1 MTALA
6 GILVDVQRLSTT
18 RCTTPIQ
25 GKLAYATTE
34 NFLGRIVDGYHADA
48 ADVLL
53 LTPTAAG
60 ALCEAHNALRSIGLG
75 LYIFD
80 SYRPQRAVKDFSHW
94 FAAPVDAAEQK
105 RQAQY
110 YPNFKKQE
118 LGALGYIADPISRH
132 NFGHTVD
139 LTLQNLK
146 TGELLDLGAPF
157 DFFDPISH
165 ITAKVPQISKEA
177 HYHRLLL
184 AGAMQ
189 AAGFMP
195 FEQEYWHF
203 EHQTQ
208 TVAQPLDIPITAD
221 LKGL

>member
-1 MTALA
+1 MSLT
-6 GILVDVQRLSTT
+6 GILIDVQRLSTT

-25 GKLAYATTE
+25 GKLAYATAD

-60 ALCEAHNALRSIGLG
+60 ALCEAHNSLRAIGLG

-80 SYRPQRAVKDFSHW
+80 SYRPQRAVKDFARW
-94 FAAPVDAAEQK
+94 FQAPIDAAEQK

-110 YPNFKKQE
+110 YPNCTKQQLAE
-118 LGALGYIADPISRH
+118 LGYIAGEVSRH

-139 LTLQNLK
+139 LTLQNL
-146 TGELLDLGAPF
+146 TSGELLDLGAPF
-157 DFFDPISH
+157 DFFDQMSH
-165 ITAKVPQISKEA
+165 TTTKVPQISKEA

-189 AAGFMP
+189 AAGFIP
-195 FEQEYWHF
+195 YEKEYWHF

-208 TVAQPLDIPITAD
+208 TVAKPLDIPITAD